1 MPREIRS
8 AVIVRHPQR
17 DCRALTGAIVSRLE
31 GRGVAVSV
39 VDAGLSE
46 DGTWVRRPLGSGDL
60 DLAIS
65 LGGDGTL
72 LSTARLVYGR
82 DIPVF
87 AVNMGTFG
95 FLTAISHDEVLRAL
109 DALFA
114 GSAGYEQR
122 MILEARVER
131 ATEVVASC
139 RAVNEIVVSR
149 RDMVGMICLAVW
161 VNGEFLSGYRA
172 DGLIVATP
180 TGSTGYSLSASGPIL
195 MPTLENMIITPVC
208 PHSVASRPFVV
219 GAADTVTIRVQAA
232 DVRSSLAVDGQ
243 EEIPLEDG
251 DEIVV
256 KKAPHPLLLVRS
268 GERSYLEVLR
278 TKLAWSGVP

>member
-1 MPREIRS
+1 M
-8 AVIVRHPQR
+8 A
-17 DCRALTGAIVSRLE
+17 
-31 GRGVAVSV
+31 
-39 VDAGLSE
+39 
-46 DGTWVRRPLGSGDL
+46 L

-82 DIPVF
+82 SIPVI

-114 GSAGYEQR
+114 GSVGFENR
-122 MILEARVER
+122 MMLEARVER
-131 ATEVVASC
+131 DSRTVVLCRALNEVV
-139 RAVNEIVVSR
+139 VTR
-149 RDMVGMICLAVW
+149 RDMASMIGLAVW

-219 GAADTVTIRVQAA
+219 GAADTVTIQ
-232 DVRSSLAVDGQ
+232 VRALNLRSALTIDGQ

-256 KKAPHPLLLVRS
+256 SRAAHPLVLVRS

-278 TKLAWSGVP
+278 TKLAWSGAP

>member
-1 MPREIRS
+1 MPREIRK

-17 DCRALTGAIVSRLE
+17 DCRTLTEAIISRLE
-31 GRGVAVSV
+31 ARGVTLAV
-39 VDAGLSE
+39 VDAGQAESE
-46 DGTWVRRPLGSGDL
+46 AWIKDALRVGAL

-72 LSTARLVYGR
+72 LSTARLVYGGE
-82 DIPVF
+82 IPVL

-95 FLTAISHDEVLRAL
+95 FLTAISHEEVLQAL
-109 DALFA
+109 DGLFA
-114 GSAGYEQR
+114 GSVTYEQR
-122 MILEARVER
+122 MLLEARVER
-131 ATEVVASC
+131 DETVVASC
-139 RAVNEIVVSR
+139 RAVNEIVISR
-149 RDMVGMICLAVW
+149 RDMVGMIRLAVW
-161 VNGEFLSGYRA
+161 VNDEFLSGYRA

-195 MPTLENMIITPVC
+195 LPSLENMIITPVC

-219 GAADTVTIRVQAA
+219 GAADTVLIRVQSAG
-232 DVRSSLAVDGQ
+232 RQPSLAVDGQ

-251 DEIVV
+251 DRIVV
-256 KKAPHPLLLVRS
+256 NKAPYPLLLVRS